1 MVIRCTDL
9 EEQAVIAMAWR
20 LAQREAHFDIPVIR
34 FMDDS
39 YMPVLFSEHGADG
52 TAENYRMQS
61 FIREWAALGHVPA
74 QSLLAKAAAKR
85 LGV

>member
-1 MVIRCTDL
+1 MMIRCTDL
-9 EEQAVIAMAWR
+9 EEQAVAEMAWR
-20 LAQREAHFDIPVIR
+20 LARKDPPPNITDAINSS
-34 FMDDS
+34 M
-39 YMPVLFSEHGADG
+39 YVLFAGDAMADG

-74 QSLLAKAAAKR
+74 QSLLAKAAAQR

>member
-1 MVIRCTDL
+1 MVICCTGL
-9 EEQAVIAMAWR
+9 EERAVAEMAWR
-20 LAQREAHFDIPVIR
+20 LAQREAPFDTAHR

-39 YMPVLFSEHGADG
+39 YMSVLFSEHGADG

>member
-1 MVIRCTDL
+1 MMIRCTDL
-9 EEQAVIAMAWR
+9 EEQAVAEMAWR
-20 LAQREAHFDIPVIR
+20 LARKDPPPNITDAINSS
-34 FMDDS
+34 M
-39 YMPVLFSEHGADG
+39 YVLFDGYGADG

-74 QSLLAKAAAKR
+74 QSLLAKAAAQR